1 MKVDRLVAARGIK
14 FLVIRIVLS
23 RYLLSQK
30 GVGDNFPAINGDK
43 IIRIHVYYTKTCTY
57 LATKHSSG
65 YVRRTVKVKKM
76 RETVMRLSEKLRER
90 EEINA

>member
-1 MKVDRLVAARGIK
+1 M
-14 FLVIRIVLS
+14 
-23 RYLLSQK
+23 
-30 GVGDNFPAINGDK
+30 
-43 IIRIHVYYTKTCTY
+43 YYTKTCTY

>member
-1 MKVDRLVAARGIK
+1 M
-14 FLVIRIVLS
+14 
-23 RYLLSQK
+23 
-30 GVGDNFPAINGDK
+30 
-43 IIRIHVYYTKTCTY
+43 YYTKTCTY

-90 EEINA
+90 GKKLTK